1 MSDYINLKYIN
12 LLSSR
17 LGQFKQKTN
26 TLFNFRCPY
35 CGDSKKDKTKARGY
49 IYRVKNDMFFKCH
62 NCGEGANFVNFLKY
76 VDGRL
81 HSDYL
86 LEKYKKPVKQE
97 LNLEKMDFKPAF
109 KETGL
114 LDKYKKISDL
124 EESHPARKYVE
135 DRKIPKE
142 HFDKLYLV
150 NKFYE
155 LANKIKNN
163 TFNVKYEHPRLVIPF
178 YDIEGK
184 LFALQGR
191 AFGKEEPKYITLKLD
206 ESKQKIYGLERIN
219 FAKQIRIVE
228 GPIDSLFLDN
238 CLAAAGADLFMK
250 RKIAPDNITY
260 IFDNEPRN
268 KEIVKRMYDVIE
280 KDYNIVIWPED
291 IKEKD
296 INDMILRGLTKSKIE
311 DIISENTYSKLSAI
325 TKINYWKR
333 V

>member
-1 MSDYINLKYIN
+1 MSDYIDLKYIN

-26 TLFNFRCPY
+26 ALFNFRCPY

-62 NCGEGANFVNFLKY
+62 NCGEGANLVNFLKY
-76 VDGRL
+76 VDGKL
-81 HSDYL
+81 YSDYL
-86 LEKYKKPVKQE
+86 LEKYKKPVKEKFDIQ
-97 LNLEKMDFKPAF
+97 KMDFKPSF
-109 KETGL
+109 KDPGL
-114 LDKYKKISDL
+114 LDTSKKISELDD
-124 EESHPARKYVE
+124 SHPAKKYVV

-150 NKFYE
+150 NKFYD
-155 LANKIKNN
+155 LANKIKRN
-163 TFNVKYEHPRLVIPF
+163 TFNIKYEHPRLVIPF
-178 YDIEGK
+178 YDVDGK

-206 ESKQKIYGLERIN
+206 ENKQKIYGLERIN
-219 FAKQIRIVE
+219 FHKQIKIVE

-238 CLAAAGADLFMK
+238 CLAAAGADLFLK
-250 RKIAPDNITY
+250 RKISPEKITY

-280 KDYNIVIWPED
+280 KDYNIVIWPDD
-291 IKEKD
+291 IKQKD
-296 INDMILRGLTKSKIE
+296 INDMILSDLTKSKIE
-311 DIISENTYSKLSAI
+311 NIISENTFSKLSAI